1 VLRLRPAPRPA
12 SRAVGLIAGLP
23 AVPAMTAVTIAV
35 SAAVAVTMAG
45 PVPGAA
51 AAVAPTAIGIPAR
64 VYAPYFET
72 WTNATIGSMARRSGS
87 RYFTLA
93 FLQTPKPGSC
103 TLAWNGDP
111 AQTVRPGGRYVSQIR
126 ALHAMGGQVI
136 VSLGGESADQ
146 DGTEIADSCH
156 SVAKIAAA
164 YEKVITTYGV
174 TRLDMDVEGKS
185 LNNKA
190 GLARRS
196 QAIEQ
201 LEEWAVRTGRTAQV
215 DLTVGVV
222 QSGLPRSSRNVIAS
236 AVAHGAAI
244 TVVNG
249 MAFDYFDTNSHVNMG
264 AAAVRELT
272 AMHRQLAA
280 FYPHASAQQ
289 RWRMEGITLMP
300 GVDDNPRKNEVTS
313 LANARQVR
321 AFTRA
326 HRIPL
331 LSIWAVQRD
340 NGRCPGRGGLNSC
353 SGIKQATWAFSR
365 VLERLRG

>member
-1 VLRLRPAPRPA
+1 MLRTRPVPGAA
-12 SRAVGLIAGLP
+12 TLVAGLS
-23 AVPAMTAVTIAV
+23 AVT
-35 SAAVAVTMAG
+35 AAVAVTIAG
-45 PVPGAA
+45 PVPSAAGAA
-51 AAVAPTAIGIPAR
+51 AAAEVAGPAAVGIPAR

-72 WTNATIGSMARRSGS
+72 WTASTIPAMARKSGT

-93 FLQTPKPGSC
+93 FLQTPKRGSC
-103 TLAWNGDP
+103 TLAWNGEP
-111 AQTVRPGGRYVSQIR
+111 SQTVRPGGRYVSQISR
-126 ALHAMGGQVI
+126 LHAAGGQVI

-146 DGTEIADSCH
+146 DGTEIADSCS
-156 SVAKIAAA
+156 SVARIAAA

-196 QAIEQ
+196 AAIAMLQ
-201 LEEWAVRTGRTAQV
+201 QWAARTGHVAQV

-222 QSGLPRSSRNVIAS
+222 QSGLPQSSRHVIAS
-236 AVAHGAAI
+236 AVAHHAAI

-280 FYPHASAQQ
+280 FYPRASAQR

-300 GVDDNPRKNEVTS
+300 GVDDNPKKNEITS
-313 LANARQVR
+313 LANARRVR
-321 AFTRA
+321 AFARA
-326 HRIPL
+326 HHIPL

-340 NGRCPGRGGLNSC
+340 NGRCPGQGGANSC
-353 SGIKQATWAFSR
+353 SGIQQPAWAFSHL
-365 VLERLRG
+365 LEQLH

>member
-1 VLRLRPAPRPA
+1 VPRSRPVPGAA
-12 SRAVGLIAGLP
+12 TFVAGLF
-23 AVPAMTAVTIAV
+23 AVT
-35 SAAVAVTMAG
+35 AAVAVTLAG
-45 PVPGAA
+45 PLPSAA
-51 AAVAPTAIGIPAR
+51 GSTGPAAPAAVGIPAR

-72 WTNATIGSMARRSGS
+72 WTAGTLPAIARKSGS

-93 FLQTPKPGSC
+93 FLQTPKRGSC
-103 TLAWNGDP
+103 TLTWNGEA

-126 ALHAMGGQVI
+126 KLHAAGGQVI
-136 VSLGGESADQ
+136 ISLGGESADEA
-146 DGTEIADSCH
+146 GTEIADSCH

-201 LEEWAVRTGRTAQV
+201 LQEWAVRTGHVAQV

-236 AVAHGAAI
+236 AVAHHADI

-280 FYPHASAQQ
+280 FFPGASAQR

-300 GVDDNPRKNEVTS
+300 GVDDNPKKNEITS
-313 LANARQVR
+313 LANALRVR

-326 HRIPL
+326 HAIPL

-340 NGRCPGRGGLNSC
+340 NGRCPGHGGANGC
-353 SGIKQATWAFSR
+353 SGIKQAAWAFSHA
-365 VLERLRG
+365 LERLG

>member
-1 VLRLRPAPRPA
+1 M
-12 SRAVGLIAGLP
+12 AGL
-23 AVPAMTAVTIAV
+23 
-35 SAAVAVTMAG
+35 SALTGAVAVTMAG
-45 PVPGAA
+45 PVASAAGAA
-51 AAVAPTAIGIPAR
+51 APAATGIPGR

-72 WTNATIGSMARRSGS
+72 WTSSTIPAMVRKSGS

-93 FLQTPKPGSC
+93 FLQTPKRGSC
-103 TLAWNGDP
+103 TLAWNGDR
-111 AQTVRPGGRYVSQIR
+111 AQTVHPGGRYTSQVR
-126 ALHAMGGQVI
+126 RLHAAGGQVI

-196 QAIEQ
+196 RAIAQ
-201 LEEWAVRTGRTAQV
+201 LQQWAARTGHVAQV

-222 QSGLPRSSRNVIAS
+222 QWGLPRSSRNVIAS
-236 AVAHGAAI
+236 AVAHHAAI

-280 FYPHASAQQ
+280 FYPRASAQW
-289 RWRMEGITLMP
+289 RWRLEGITLMP
-300 GVDDNPRKNEVTS
+300 GVDDNPRRSEVTS
-313 LANARQVR
+313 LANARRVR
-321 AFTRA
+321 AFARA

-340 NGRCPGRGGLNSC
+340 NGRCPGRGGANSC
-353 SGIKQATWAFSR
+353 SGIKQATWAFSHL
-365 VLERLRG
+365 LERAGG

>member
-1 VLRLRPAPRPA
+1 VLRLRPAPRAA
-12 SRAVGLIAGLP
+12 SLIAGLP
-23 AVPAMTAVTIAV
+23 TMTAITAAV
-35 SAAVAVTMAG
+35 SAAMAVTMAG

-51 AAVAPTAIGIPAR
+51 AAVAPAAIGIPAR

-72 WTNATIGSMARRSGS
+72 WTASTIPAMAQKSGS

-103 TLAWNGDP
+103 TLAWNGVP
-111 AQTVRPGGRYVSQIR
+111 AQAVRPGGRYVSQISQ
-126 ALHAMGGQVI
+126 LHAAGGQVI
-136 VSLGGESADQ
+136 VSLGGESADA

-174 TRLDMDVEGKS
+174 TRLDMDIEGKS
-185 LNNKA
+185 LNNRA

-196 QAIEQ
+196 QAIAQ
-201 LEEWAVRTGRTAQV
+201 LQQWAARTGHAAQV

-236 AVAHGAAI
+236 AVAHHAAI

-249 MAFDYFDTNSHVNMG
+249 MAFDYFDTNSTVNMG

-272 AMHRQLAA
+272 AMHRQLAS
-280 FYPHASAQQ
+280 FYPRASSQR

-300 GVDDNPRKNEVTS
+300 GVDDNPKKTEITS
-313 LANARQVR
+313 LASARQVR
-321 AFTRA
+321 AFARV
-326 HRIPL
+326 HRMPL

-340 NGRCPGRGGLNSC
+340 NGRCPGHGGANSC
-353 SGIKQATWAFSR
+353 SGIKQATWAFSHL
-365 VLERLRG
+365 LERLRG

>member
-1 VLRLRPAPRPA
+1 VLRVRPVPGAA
-12 SRAVGLIAGLP
+12 TIIAGLS
-23 AVPAMTAVTIAV
+23 AVT
-35 SAAVAVTMAG
+35 AAVAVTMAG
-45 PVPGAA
+45 PVPSAA
-51 AAVAPTAIGIPAR
+51 GSAAPTAAIGIPGR

-72 WTNATIGSMARRSGS
+72 WTASTIPAMARKSGS

-111 AQTVRPGGRYVSQIR
+111 AQTFHPGGRYVSQISQ
-126 ALHAMGGQVI
+126 LHAIGGQVI
-136 VSLGGESADQ
+136 VSLGGESAGA

-164 YEKVITTYGV
+164 YERVITTYGV

-185 LNNKA
+185 LGNGA

-196 QAIEQ
+196 EAIAQ
-201 LEEWAVRTGRTAQV
+201 LQQWAARTGRTAQV

-222 QSGLPRSSRNVIAS
+222 QWGLPRSSRNVIAS
-236 AVAHGAAI
+236 AVAHHAAI

-249 MAFDYFDTNSHVNMG
+249 MAFDYFTTNSHVNMG

-272 AMHRQLAA
+272 AMHRQLAV
-280 FYPHASAQQ
+280 FYPRASAQR

-300 GVDDNPRKNEVTS
+300 GVDDNPRKTEVTS
-313 LANARQVR
+313 LGNAREVR
-321 AFTRA
+321 AFAQA

-340 NGRCPGRGGLNSC
+340 NGRCPGRGGANGC
-353 SGIKQATWAFSR
+353 SGIKQATWAFSHL
-365 VLERLRG
+365 LERAGG

>member
-1 VLRLRPAPRPA
+1 MLRLRPVPGAA
-12 SRAVGLIAGLP
+12 TLFAGLS
-23 AVPAMTAVTIAV
+23 AVT
-35 SAAVAVTMAG
+35 AAVAVTMAG
-45 PVPGAA
+45 PVPSAA
-51 AAVAPTAIGIPAR
+51 GSAAPTPTATGIPAR

-72 WTNATIGSMARRSGS
+72 WTASTLPAMARKSGS
-87 RYFTLA
+87 RFFTLA

-103 TLAWNGDP
+103 TLAWNGDA
-111 AQTVRPGGRYVSQIR
+111 AQTVRPGGRYVSQVR
-126 ALHAMGGQVI
+126 QLNAMGGQVI
-136 VSLGGESADQ
+136 VSLGGESAD
-146 DGTEIADSCH
+146 DNGTEIADSCH
-156 SVAKIAAA
+156 SVPKIAAA

-185 LNNKA
+185 LNNRA

-196 QAIEQ
+196 EAIAQ
-201 LEEWAVRTGRTAQV
+201 LQRWAARTGRAAQV

-222 QSGLPRSSRNVIAS
+222 QWGLPRSSRNVIAS
-236 AVAHGAAI
+236 AVAHHAAI

-249 MAFDYFDTNSHVNMG
+249 MAFDYFTTNSHVNMG

-280 FYPHASAQQ
+280 FYPRASAQR

-300 GVDDNPRKNEVTS
+300 GVDDNPRKTEVTS
-313 LANARQVR
+313 LRNARQVR

-331 LSIWAVQRD
+331 VSIWAVQRD
-340 NGRCPGRGGLNSC
+340 NGRCPGRGGANSC
-353 SGIKQATWAFSR
+353 SGIRQATWAFSHL
-365 VLERLRG
+365 LERVGG

>member
-1 VLRLRPAPRPA
+1 VLRSRPVPGAA
-12 SRAVGLIAGLP
+12 TFVAGLS
-23 AVPAMTAVTIAV
+23 AVT
-35 SAAVAVTMAG
+35 AAVAVTLAG
-45 PVPGAA
+45 PLPSAA
-51 AAVAPTAIGIPAR
+51 GSTGPAAPAAVGIPAR

-72 WTNATIGSMARRSGS
+72 WTAGTLPGIARKSGS

-93 FLQTPKPGSC
+93 FLQTPKRGSC

-111 AQTVRPGGRYVSQIR
+111 AQAVRPGGRYVSQVR
-126 ALHAMGGQVI
+126 QLNAMGGQVI
-136 VSLGGESADQ
+136 VSLGGESADES
-146 DGTEIADSCH
+146 GTEIADSCH
-156 SVAKIAAA
+156 SVAKVAAA
-164 YEKVITTYGV
+164 YEKVITTYRV

-201 LEEWAVRTGRTAQV
+201 LEEWAVRTGRTVQV

-236 AVAHGAAI
+236 AVAHHAAI

-249 MAFDYFDTNSHVNMG
+249 MAFDYFDTNSTVNMG

-280 FYPHASAQQ
+280 FYPRASSQR

-300 GVDDNPRKNEVTS
+300 GVDDNPKKTETTS
-313 LANARQVR
+313 LASARQVR
-321 AFTRA
+321 AFARA
-326 HRIPL
+326 HRMPL

-340 NGRCPGRGGLNSC
+340 NGRCPGHGGANSC
-353 SGIKQATWAFSR
+353 SGIKQATWAFSHL
-365 VLERLRG
+365 LERLRG